1 MEYRITDNRGSLI
14 AEASGDDAL
23 NLALET
29 LAGETPSTHFATLFL
44 VEAYDGAAVQP
55 IRWYVYAAAGA
66 TPAASTPVNPEP
78 RRVPFVSGWPAAA

>member
-55 IRWYVYAAAGA
+55 IRWYVYAAAGHPDTKGTRLGSGFTGVDA
-66 TPAASTPVNPEP
+66 AGVAPAE
-78 RRVPFVSGWPAAA
+78 